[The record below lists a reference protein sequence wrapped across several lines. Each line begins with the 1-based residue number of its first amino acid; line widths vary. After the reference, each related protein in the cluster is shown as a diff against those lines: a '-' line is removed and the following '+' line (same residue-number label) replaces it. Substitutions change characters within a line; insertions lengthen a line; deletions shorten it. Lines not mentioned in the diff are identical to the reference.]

1 MRQEVRLA
9 GYGGQGIVLAG
20 QLLGKAAALYDGK
33 EAVFTQSYGPEA
45 RGGAS
50 SADLV
55 ISDGPVD
62 YPLVS
67 RPNFLVAM
75 FQEAYERYRPEMAP
89 GGLLVIDTDL
99 VKPSADEGPYRAVPA
114 TRLAEGLGKKI
125 VANVVMLGFFTAVSG
140 LVRREAVEAALR
152 SSLAP
157 RLLDLNLRAFATGYE
172 YSSEGGSAPLPIPPP
187 EGCAGEAG
195 ARTSS
200 LPVTVKFPRRRA
212 FPA

>member
-20 QLLGKAAALYDGK
+20 QLLGKAAALYDGR

-75 FQEAYERYRPEMAP
+75 FQEAYERYRPEMAE

-157 RLLDLNLRAFATGYE
+157 RLLDLNLRAFATGYD
-172 YSSEGGSAPLPIPPP
+172 YSSGEGESSPVLSPAGGEEKG
-187 EGCAGEAG
+187 EGA
-195 ARTSS
+195 
-200 LPVTVKFPRRRA
+200 VRA
-212 FPA
+212 SGR

>member
-20 QLLGKAAALYDGK
+20 QLLGKAAAIYDGK

-89 GGLLVIDTDL
+89 GALLVIDTDL

-157 RLLDLNLRAFATGYE
+157 RLLDLNLRAFAMGYD
-172 YSSEGGSAPLPIPPP
+172 YSSGEGESSPVLSPAGGEEKG
-187 EGCAGEAG
+187 EGA
-195 ARTSS
+195 
-200 LPVTVKFPRRRA
+200 VRA
-212 FPA
+212 SGR

>member
-1 MRQEVRLA
+1 MRREIRLA

-55 ISDGPVD
+55 IADGPVD
-62 YPLVS
+62 YPLVT
-67 RPNFLVAM
+67 RPDFLVAM

-89 GGLLVIDTDL
+89 GGLLVIDSDL
-99 VKPSADEGPYRAVPA
+99 VKPGPEEGPYRAISA
-114 TRLAEGLGKKI
+114 TRLAVELGRKI

-140 LVRREAVEAALR
+140 VVGREAVENAIR
-152 SSLAP
+152 TSLSP
-157 RLLDLNLRAFATGYE
+157 RLLDLNLRAFAAGYAHA
-172 YSSEGGSAPLPIPPP
+172 SEQQ
-187 EGCAGEAG
+187 EA
-195 ARTSS
+195 A
-200 LPVTVKFPRRRA
+200 
-212 FPA
+212 

>member
-20 QLLGKAAALYDGK
+20 QLLGKAAAIYDGK

-152 SSLAP
+152 ASLAP
-157 RLLDLNLRAFATGYE
+157 RLLDLNLRAFAMGYD
-172 YSSEGGSAPLPIPPP
+172 YSSGEGESSPVLSPAGGEEKG
-187 EGCAGEAG
+187 EGA
-195 ARTSS
+195 
-200 LPVTVKFPRRRA
+200 VRA
-212 FPA
+212 SGR

>member
-9 GYGGQGIVLAG
+9 GYGGHGIVLAG
-20 QLLGKAAALYDGK
+20 QLLGKAAAIYDGK

-75 FQEAYERYRPEMAP
+75 FQEAYERYRPEMAE

-157 RLLDLNLRAFATGYE
+157 RLLDLNLRAFATGYD
-172 YSSEGGSAPLPIPPP
+172 YSSGEGESSPVLSPAGGEEKG
-187 EGCAGEAG
+187 EGA
-195 ARTSS
+195 
-200 LPVTVKFPRRRA
+200 VRA
-212 FPA
+212 SGR